1 MASNNGNPR
10 LSRTLIVCLAIVLV
24 GAVAIGIV
32 FSTEPVAERVG
43 ASKRTPMLV
52 DVIEVTREDHRP
64 RIVAMGTVEAAEDVI
79 LRPRV
84 SGQVVEHAP
93 TFSPGGYVAAGE
105 MLVRID
111 PSDYETILQQRRADL
126 SQAIADLE
134 LEMGRQNI
142 ARLDFEVL
150 DEELQGDSRALV
162 LREPQLLAARARVDA
177 ARAAVRQAELDLDRT
192 TVTAPFNAHILSREV
207 NTGSQVSSGEALGR
221 LVGLD
226 TYWVTATVSRQALRW
241 LEIPPSPKVAS
252 TVVQIRDRAAWPEDS
267 RREGR
272 LQSRIGSLEEGT
284 RLARV
289 LVTVDDP
296 LARQD
301 STLPP
306 LTLGAFVEAVIPAR
320 EIRDVVRL
328 PRELVR
334 TGNTVWVMQA
344 DTLQIR
350 DAEIVFQDDAHAYV
364 TEGLESGDLVV
375 TTNLATVVSGAP
387 LRLEG
392 EER

>member
-1 MASNNGNPR
+1 
-10 LSRTLIVCLAIVLV
+10 
-24 GAVAIGIV
+24 
-32 FSTEPVAERVG
+32 
-43 ASKRTPMLV
+43 
-52 DVIEVTREDHRP
+52 
-64 RIVAMGTVEAAEDVI
+64 VAMGTVEAAEDVI